1 MTPKVSIIVPA
12 YNAAVF
18 LDKTVRSILDQSYR
32 NIEIILVN
40 DCSTD
45 NTLQIIQKFA
55 RLDKRVKVV
64 DKSKNEGVDFARF
77 SGIEVATGDYITF
90 LDSDDWF
97 APDAVETMVGIAE
110 RKKVDIVYTPNWRV
124 YSSRLGIK
132 HLCHL
137 NPVFCNRVIDGEEK
151 NRLFISYF
159 GVNIVPVTMWGALF
173 DRKLFASDLS
183 RSGLKFGEDLA
194 LGMQLYN
201 KAKSFYMSD
210 IPTVFYRWGGVT
222 AKFQP
227 NFLLSSKILFGKK
240 IEFAK
245 KINFDKAIRSSVIE
259 LANCLASHIVQLA
272 AYYPSEREENIRK
285 IKEEMSEPIY
295 SCFAEFKDDKYFKEG
310 NLNTFCARLDAEGA
324 YNVAARL
331 RSSVKGRVRH
341 HAKCMASFLL
351 KYIRL

>member
-1 MTPKVSIIVPA
+1 MNPKVSIIVPA

-32 NIEIILVN
+32 HIEIILVN

-64 DKSKNEGVDFARF
+64 DKQKNEGEDYARF
-77 SGIEVATGDYITF
+77 SGIEVATGDYFAF

-97 APDAVETMVGIAE
+97 APDAIETMVGIAE

-124 YSSRLGIK
+124 FSSRLGIK
-132 HLCHL
+132 HLCPL
-137 NPVFCNRVIDGEEK
+137 DSEFCNRIIDGKEK
-151 NRLFISYF
+151 DELFISYF

-173 DRKLFASDLS
+173 DRKLFTPDLTK
-183 RSGLKFGEDLA
+183 SGLKFGADLA
-194 LGMQLYN
+194 LSMQLYHN
-201 KAKSFYMSD
+201 AQSFYMSD
-210 IPTVFYRWGGVT
+210 KPTVFYRWGGVT

-227 NFLLSSKILFGKK
+227 NFLSSSKVLFRKK
-240 IEFAK
+240 IDFAK
-245 KINFDKAIRSSVIE
+245 KLNFDRAIKTSVIE

-272 AYYPSEREENIRK
+272 EYYPSEREENIRK
-285 IKEEMSEPIY
+285 IIEEMSDPVY
-295 SCFAEFKDDKYFKEG
+295 SCFAEFKDDKYFKDG
-310 NLNTFCARLDAEGA
+310 NMNTFCVRLDAERA
-324 YNVAARL
+324 YDIAAGL
-331 RSSVKGRVRH
+331 RKSPKGRIRH
-341 HAKCMASFLL
+341 YSKRLASFLL